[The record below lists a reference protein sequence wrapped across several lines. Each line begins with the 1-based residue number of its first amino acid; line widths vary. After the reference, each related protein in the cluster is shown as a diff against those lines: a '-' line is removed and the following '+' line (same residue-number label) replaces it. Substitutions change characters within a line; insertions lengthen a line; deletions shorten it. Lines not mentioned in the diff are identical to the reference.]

1 MGGMIKNY
9 AAAAPLKPPARRW
22 RRHVFVSSLAAGLTF
37 LSLVTVRAAIADFET
52 AVAAVSLGD
61 YMTAR
66 REFESLAQRGD
77 PRGENG
83 LGVLYTRG
91 WGVEQ
96 DLGKAFGLF
105 REAADKGLR
114 AAENNLGELYM
125 RGLGVEQ
132 DYGKAFEWCMK
143 AAKKGDADAQNNL
156 GVMYAEGLGV
166 DQDFASAMA
175 WFQKSA
181 KQGNVE
187 AQANVGHL
195 FRTGDGVGRDYVL
208 AYAWYGIAAAGGLDM
223 GVQLRES
230 VATFLNDEEIEQ
242 ARGIARDLYLK
253 YASNHTVN

>member
-1 MGGMIKNY
+1 MGGITEKRSR
-9 AAAAPLKPPARRW
+9 AAASKPAARRV
-22 RRHVFVSSLAAGLTF
+22 RTFLLSLLAAGFTF
-37 LSLVTVRAAIADFET
+37 LGLVTVRAAVADFET
-52 AVAAVSLGD
+52 AVAAVSVGD

-66 REFESLAQRGD
+66 REFESLADRGD
-77 PRGENG
+77 SRGKNG

-96 DLGKAFGLF
+96 DLGKAFDLF
-105 REAADKGLR
+105 SEAAREGLR
-114 AAENNLGELYM
+114 AAENNLGEMYM

-132 DYGKAFEWCMK
+132 DYRKAYEWCMK
-143 AAKKGDADAQNNL
+143 AAEKGDSDAQNNL

-166 DQDFASAMA
+166 EQDFSAAMA

-187 AQANVGHL
+187 AQANIGHL

-223 GVQLRES
+223 GVQLRDS
-230 VATFLNDEEIEQ
+230 VAAFLNEQEIEQ
-242 ARGIARDLYLK
+242 ARSIARDLYLK
-253 YASNHTVN
+253 YARTPSVN

>member
-1 MGGMIKNY
+1 MGGITKNCRGGTRR
-9 AAAAPLKPPARRW
+9 KTPARRL
-22 RRHVFVSSLAAGLTF
+22 RTFLVSLLAAGLTF
-37 LSLVTVRAAIADFET
+37 MGLVSVRAAIADFET

-66 REFESLAQRGD
+66 REFESLAGRGD
-77 PRGENG
+77 PRGKNG
-83 LGVLYTRG
+83 LGILYTRG

-96 DLGKAFGLF
+96 DLGKALDLF
-105 REAADKGLR
+105 KDAAREGLR

-132 DYGKAFEWCMK
+132 DYARAFRWCMK
-143 AAKKGDADAQNNL
+143 AAKKGDSDAQNNV

-166 DQDFASAMA
+166 EQDFTAAMT

-181 KQGNVE
+181 RQGNVE
-187 AQANVGHL
+187 AQANIGHL
-195 FRTGDGVGRDYVL
+195 FRTGDGVGRDYML

-230 VATFLNDEEIEQ
+230 VATFLSDEEIEQ
-242 ARGIARDLYLK
+242 ARAIARNLYLK
-253 YASNHTVN
+253 YASRPTVN